1 MDHSNP
7 VDPYLN
13 ARLRMI
19 AEQLRRR
26 GIRDERVLQAMA
38 TVPRHQFV
46 PRQAWGEA
54 YEDHPLPI
62 GDGQTISQPFVV
74 AFMIEALAAEAGDT
88 VLEIGTGTGY
98 EAAVLS
104 CISARVLTVERIAS
118 LAIEAR
124 ASFARLGYDNIEVVM
139 GDGNEGLPQSAPFK
153 RIIVAAA
160 APTVPD
166 ALLRQLD
173 ENGTLVVPVGG
184 PDLQELQLLRKTA
197 GQITTTNL
205 GGCRFVPLIG
215 C

>member
-1 MDHSNP
+1 M
-7 VDPYLN
+7 N
-13 ARLRMI
+13 ACCRPWPRF
-19 AEQLRRR
+19 R
-26 GIRDERVLQAMA
+26 A
-38 TVPRHQFV
+38 TNSC
-46 PRQAWGEA
+46 RQAWDEA

-62 GDGQTISQPFVV
+62 GEGQTISQPYIV
-74 AFMIEALAAEAGDT
+74 AFMIEALAPEAGDT

-104 CISARVLTVERIAS
+104 CICGARIDRGTDCIARHAGPGKLRPAGLCQHRS
-118 LAIEAR
+118 C
-124 ASFARLGYDNIEVVM
+124 M

-173 ENGTLVVPVGG
+173 ENGTLVVPVGS

-197 GQITTTNL
+197 GQIHHD
-205 GGCRFVPLIG
+205 
-215 C
+215 

>member
-1 MDHSNP
+1 MPMDHSNP

-62 GDGQTISQPFVV
+62 GDGQTISQPFMV

-124 ASFARLGYDNIEVVM
+124 ANFARLGY
-139 GDGNEGLPQSAPFK
+139 
-153 RIIVAAA
+153 
-160 APTVPD
+160 
-166 ALLRQLD
+166 RQH
-173 ENGTLVVPVGG
+173 
-184 PDLQELQLLRKTA
+184 R
-197 GQITTTNL
+197 
-205 GGCRFVPLIG
+205 GCRGRRKRRSAAVSALQANHCG
-215 C
+215 CRCPHRS